1 MVSEKPKEERTWTEE
16 IEVLGHELVDKV
28 KKLVA
33 EGNVRRLIVR
43 TPEGQVLIELPLTT
57 GVAVGGVVT
66 LMAPVLAALGA
77 LAALLAHA
85 KVEIVRTGPPGQVPL
100 HQIRNRSRKDP
111 VFPLV
116 GQPWAGPGAQIH
128 IIDGRRPGVWNRC
141 RRLDWSVLIQTFT
154 VSWSMPARSL
164 L

>member
-1 MVSEKPKEERTWTEE
+1 MSSEKSKEERTWTEE

-43 TPEGQVLIELPLTT
+43 TTEGHVLIELPLTT

-77 LAALLAHA
+77 LAALLTHA
-85 KVEIVRTGPPGQVPL
+85 KIEVVRTDKPEARGDTDPKRAAGQ
-100 HQIRNRSRKDP
+100 KD
-111 VFPLV
+111 
-116 GQPWAGPGAQIH
+116 
-128 IIDGRRPGVWNRC
+128 
-141 RRLDWSVLIQTFT
+141 
-154 VSWSMPARSL
+154 
-164 L
+164 

>member
-1 MVSEKPKEERTWTEE
+1 MVSEKSKEERTWTEE

-85 KVEIVRTGPPGQVPL
+85 KVEIVRTG
-100 HQIRNRSRKDP
+100 R
-111 VFPLV
+111 
-116 GQPWAGPGAQIH
+116 PGAAGQGPQQKK
-128 IIDGRRPGVWNRC
+128 DE
-141 RRLDWSVLIQTFT
+141 ST
-154 VSWSMPARSL
+154 
-164 L
+164 